1 MYTMDQNR
9 KKQYLPYFLCA
20 LLLIVVIYLKDV
32 LHLLDIGWSLIFP
45 FILGGCIAFVLS
57 VPMNFIEKFVQRI
70 PKLKKKGARGISLLI
85 TLLFIIAIILLV
97 MFIVIPELADTF
109 VSIGKQVPKAY
120 KEATNFVNSLS
131 SDYPEIKKTIS
142 KWDWDSTVQKV
153 ITFAQESASG
163 LFSSSVS
170 LISGVFNGVM
180 VFFIGFIFSIYVLLQ
195 KETLSRQ
202 FKKLLFATAKK
213 ERAKRILTIGK
224 LTHKTFSSFL
234 SGQCLEACILG
245 SLFFITMTILR
256 FPYAMLIGILIAFT
270 ALIPMIGAFIGCA
283 VGALLIVIVNPM
295 QALWFIIMFLI
306 IQQLEGNLI
315 YPHVVGGSIG
325 LPSIWVL
332 AAVFIGGNLM
342 GVAGMLIF
350 IPLCSVLYSLLRE
363 WTNKRLLSR
372 NISADSYDQS
382 NQENPVDS
390 KEEITTK

>member
-1 MYTMDQNR
+1 MNTMDQNR

-20 LLLIVVIYLKDV
+20 LLLIAVIYLKDV
-32 LHLLDIGWSLIFP
+32 LKLLDIGWSLIFP

-57 VPMNFIEKFVQRI
+57 VPMKFIEKFVLKI
-70 PKLKKKGARGISLLI
+70 PRLKKKGARGISLLI

-120 KEATNFVNSLS
+120 KEVTNFVNSLS

-202 FKKLLFATAKK
+202 CKKLLFAIAKK
-213 ERAKRILTIGK
+213 DRAERILTIGK

-283 VGALLIVIVNPM
+283 VGALLIVMVNPM

>member
-1 MYTMDQNR
+1 MNTMDQNR

-20 LLLIVVIYLKDV
+20 LLLIAVIYLKDV
-32 LHLLDIGWSLIFP
+32 LKLLDIGWSLIFP

-57 VPMNFIEKFVQRI
+57 VPMKFIEKFVLKI
-70 PKLKKKGARGISLLI
+70 PRLKKKGARGISLLI

-120 KEATNFVNSLS
+120 KEVTNFVNSLS

-202 FKKLLFATAKK
+202 CKKLLFAIAKK
-213 ERAKRILTIGK
+213 DRAERILTIGK
-224 LTHKTFSSFL
+224 LTHKTISSFL

-283 VGALLIVIVNPM
+283 VGALLIVMVNPM